1 VGASQILA
9 RAPGRCRNSQARTPA
24 LRIAAVSAASSEGVF
39 APDSEIEMRPSEV
52 LVIFSWSGG
61 KDDAI
66 ITADAGRSN
75 IQQRKNL
82 LCPGVSLLKFAMK
95 RFTPSKVP
103 FQFTEQ
109 HDSGVIGTR
118 GRYRGQPVPYGS
130 ASFVVPRSVPND
142 KRIAHIVQT
151 IEPLL
156 DNIRAAGATKWH
168 ISIGRFY
175 YAQCNEE
182 YSLEELQLISRLG
195 CGFIYSAYNV
205 TEEEEKEL
213 ERKYE
218 DFRH

>member
-1 VGASQILA
+1 M
-9 RAPGRCRNSQARTPA
+9 PWC
-24 LRIAAVSAASSEGVF
+24 VSF
-39 APDSEIEMRPSEV
+39 EIWGEE
-52 LVIFSWSGG
+52 FH
-61 KDDAI
+61 
-66 ITADAGRSN
+66 
-75 IQQRKNL
+75 
-82 LCPGVSLLKFAMK
+82 
-95 RFTPSKVP
+95 PSKVP

-109 HDSGVIGTR
+109 HDPGVIGTC

-130 ASFVVPRSVPND
+130 ASYVVPPSVPND

-156 DNIRAAGATKWH
+156 DNIRAAGATEWH
-168 ISIGRFY
+168 INIGRFY

-213 ERKYE
+213 QRKYE
-218 DFRH
+218 GFRH

>member
-1 VGASQILA
+1 M
-9 RAPGRCRNSQARTPA
+9 PWC
-24 LRIAAVSAASSEGVF
+24 VSF
-39 APDSEIEMRPSEV
+39 EV
-52 LVIFSWSGG
+52 CDEAFH
-61 KDDAI
+61 
-66 ITADAGRSN
+66 
-75 IQQRKNL
+75 
-82 LCPGVSLLKFAMK
+82 
-95 RFTPSKVP
+95 PSKVP